1 MSAPDIDFTCFAGS
15 ATMLDTNEF
24 SDFRRVQKAM
34 EFLGFVHAAQALYDR
49 WANYSERERRT
60 IMRKWNVT

>member
-1 MSAPDIDFTCFAGS
+1 
-15 ATMLDTNEF
+15 MLNTNEF
-24 SDFRRVQKAM
+24 QDFRRVQKAM

-60 IMRKWNVT
+60 IMRKWRVE

>member
-1 MSAPDIDFTCFAGS
+1 MIALGIGFTRFAGR
-15 ATMLDTNEF
+15 AAMLNTNEF
-24 SDFRRVQKAM
+24 QDFRRVQKAM

-60 IMRKWNVT
+60 IMRKWRVE